1 MQESFVARKTASICA
16 FISRQSLRYTYG
28 GNTISP
34 LQPWSTARFASST
47 ASVVLNDAIAA
58 TTGTLSP
65 TSSTTVDQ
73 MDNFSSKVSV
83 ALSPREPGVTIPVQ
97 PLSTSHLA
105 CFAMNA
111 WSTFSSLSKAV
122 VVAGITP
129 RQGIRIAVPPSWPLD
144 FGLWTLAFVRQDK
157 HQGQRPSALYFT
169 SSSDNPNTRV
179 NH

>member
-1 MQESFVARKTASICA
+1 MQERFVARKTASICA

-73 MDNFSSKVSV
+73 MANFSSKVSV
-83 ALSPREPGVTIPVQ
+83 ALSPREPGVTMPVQ

-105 CFAMNA
+105 CFATNA

-129 RQGIRIAVPPSWPLD
+129 RQLIRIAVPPSWPFGIGLRSLD
-144 FGLWTLAFVRQDK
+144 FGLWTLFAEVN
-157 HQGQRPSALYFT
+157 HQRPKAKSPSFHHQTLK
-169 SSSDNPNTRV
+169 S
-179 NH
+179 

>member
-1 MQESFVARKTASICA
+1 MQESFVARKTASICV

-34 LQPWSTARFASST
+34 LQPWSTACFARST
-47 ASVVLNDAIAA
+47 ASVVLNEAIAA

-65 TSSTTVDQ
+65 AWSTTVAQ
-73 MDNFSSKVSV
+73 MANFSSKVSV

-105 CFAMNA
+105 CFATNA

-129 RQGIRIAVPPSWPLD
+129 RQLIRIAVPPSWPLALVFGLWTLD
-144 FGLWTLAFVRQDK
+144 FGLWTLDSGLWTLDFGLWTLDF
-157 HQGQRPSALYFT
+157 GL
-169 SSSDNPNTRV
+169 SSPR
-179 NH
+179 